1 MGKNETKTQPVPV
14 TTRKRKR
21 LGFDARAGTP
31 PSGFWHV
38 GEARS
43 AQGNG
48 SKGLAMS
55 RRSKLRAWVVALVA
69 ALAVV
74 VGSIG
79 VAFAALGDVPPHTK
93 NLRNNQDGT
102 YTLSLDVVGDSEK
115 KPNNVNVIVIFD
127 TSGSMTQQRMTAA
140 KNAVNSL
147 ANSLY
152 AYNTLSEPDTVEM
165 ALVRFATSSR
175 VAQQPTADANTF
187 RSTVNGLGNAG
198 DGGTNWESALQTAN
212 GVNFNDNDQTFV
224 VFVSDGN
231 PTFRTSQNGWNDWSN
246 QYQQWGSGRETATNI
261 QRCYTTAVD
270 DAKALATKVTPANFF
285 TIGAFGNVDRMEQLT
300 DDAGSNSD
308 TNYYS
313 ASDTAAL
320 NQAISEIL
328 AKIEMSG
335 IGNTSIED
343 GTTNSVTT
351 SSGEIANLLEVDTSS
366 FKYSRSGGSYGTGQD
381 WADAPEA
388 KLVNGA
394 VEWDLSK
401 EGTNGILENGVKY
414 TVTFDVYPSQTTYDT
429 IAKLKNGDITY
440 DSLDSEIK
448 KYIVDNGG
456 GSYSLR
462 TNTNATL
469 SYDDTRDEKG
479 QQESPYVNPDPV
491 ATDAEKLTVKKE
503 WVGESAPSGDLKM
516 TVNMD
521 GKAFSTVTLNKGN
534 SWSDDSYISIG
545 IIKNGEALPG
555 AEGHDFSFAE
565 LDDSQYRWELDAPTV
580 HPMLVGGKLTMLVKE
595 DADHK
600 APAGATK
607 YTIGQG
613 TYYADNAVTNLT
625 ATNTRRSNLNLKKV
639 VTGDNAPADALF
651 PFTLKVKNS
660 KADPSDSTN
669 GDNVVWFSIQDKGG
683 NIVKDA
689 NRVSGAT
696 AEDGDTGYYYADSNA
711 AISVK
716 LKAGENLRFTNL
728 PSGSTYEFT
737 EGDASG
743 FEFVTAENT
752 GENDSTFTGGKTS
765 TGTVEKAGNLSYEVT
780 YTNKYTPEPVK
791 ASFPVK
797 KVIEKADGLTGPSE
811 WSYTI
816 DVTANGNA
824 PEAET
829 MTGTVNQ
836 SNDTVTFG
844 DFTFTAPGT
853 YTYTVKETGTVAGV
867 TNDADAAGKTVTI
880 KVEDKNGDGKLTAT
894 VTPTDGITFTNTYD
908 AKGEAVLEVTKAVEG
923 AGWPAGKKLT
933 FTLAGEGGTMPENKT
948 AELSAPG
955 KATFGAIKYTAADA
969 GKTYTYTISEDG
981 FGTGW
986 TGSGDVTATVKVT
999 DDGEGKLS
1007 TEITYDKNDTITN
1020 TYKAEG
1026 SVTLEAAKVLTG
1038 RDWQKDETFTFQ
1050 LLDSTG
1056 KMLQEKD
1063 VSANGTVTFDAI
1075 KYTEADSGKTYEYT
1089 ITEKA
1094 PLPVNVEKS
1103 EDVKAT
1109 VVVNDDG
1116 QGKLTADVS
1125 YSPKDKTITNTY
1137 TPTPV
1142 KASITVNKTID
1153 EYIAGSDKTFSFT
1166 MTPIDGAPMPEGK
1179 DKVTAKITTK
1189 DGNGS
1194 VPLDEITYVKAG
1206 EYKYKVVETDDSTKG
1221 WKYDKT
1227 EHEVTVKVTDDP
1239 KTGKLSAEVVYGDDK
1254 TAVDVHNTFAEEATK
1269 VTLHVDKIIK
1279 DESNSAKDGTF
1290 TFQLKNEAGEV
1301 IQTKEIATK
1310 DFKGTVDFDE
1320 LEFTK
1325 SGTYNYS
1332 IQETGTDGNGW
1343 DYDTKEY
1350 PVVITV
1356 SDNFETAILES
1367 ATTIDGETTTKVTI
1381 TNVYKA
1387 DPVTLSTIEVTKSI
1401 EDTSGSAPET
1411 TFEFT
1416 LATTDD
1422 SPMPEAGGEKTSVTG
1437 EGKATFG
1444 GITYEKA
1451 GTYNYT
1457 ITETKGGGAGWQ
1469 NDTTTYPVV
1478 VTVTDNGGKLE
1489 ASVAYGEKSE
1499 TSLTVTNT
1507 YDPEDATIVLEARK
1521 VVDDKSNSAPA
1532 DETFK
1537 FVLTGPDGYSET
1549 VEAKAGKVY
1558 FKKLAF
1564 SKVGTYK
1571 YTITEESGSTAGF
1584 TYDTEGRAVT
1594 VTVKDDGEGKLIATA
1609 DYGDEG
1615 EAVITNP
1622 YCAEP
1627 TSTVIDVNKQISGAI
1642 EPDEDATF
1650 TFNLSGEGV
1659 DMTTSVTGEGTAS
1672 FDEIKY
1678 AKAGTYY
1685 YTVTEVDDGN
1695 DDYIY
1700 DDAVYTV
1707 TVEVKDEGGKL
1718 VATPTY
1724 TANGAEAED
1733 ITFVNTYVPEVGLKV
1748 TKTVTSKP
1756 ANGSYYKEGE
1766 TVKYKIVVTN
1776 TGECDLTDVKVDDEL
1791 TGDHWVVKKLAAGA
1805 SKDFTTSYKV
1815 TKDDVKAGSVLNA
1828 VTAEVENP
1836 YDPDEP
1842 LKDEDDVEVPTG
1854 SDQTPP
1860 KPNPP
1865 KKKVI
1870 PQTGDDTP
1878 TGAMAALTVFGAAA
1892 LTAGTVLQRRK
1903 RK

>member
-79 VAFAALGDVPPHTK
+79 VAFAAAGDVPPHTK

-152 AYNTLSEPDTVEM
+152 AYNTSSEPDTVEM

-175 VAQQPTADANTF
+175 VAQQPTANANTF

-469 SYDDTRDEKG
+469 SYDDTRDEEG
-479 QQESPYVNPDPV
+479 QQESSYVNPDPV
-491 ATDAEKLTVKKE
+491 ATDAEMLTVKKE
-503 WVGESAPSGDLKM
+503 WVGANPPSGDLKM

-521 GKAFSTVTLNKGN
+521 GEAFSTVTLNSGN

-565 LDDSQYRWELDAPTV
+565 LDGSQYRWELDAPTV
-580 HPMLVGGKLTMLVKE
+580 HPMLVNGKLTMLVKE

-613 TYYADNAVTNLT
+613 RYYADNAVTNLT

-669 GDNVVWFSIQDKGG
+669 GDNVVWFSIQDKDG

-689 NRVSGAT
+689 SRVSGAT

-999 DDGEGKLS
+999 DNGDGTLKADV
-1007 TEITYDKNDTITN
+1007 TYDKNDTITN

-1075 KYTEADSGKTYEYT
+1075 NYTEADSGKTYEYT

-1142 KASITVNKTID
+1142 KASITVKKTID

-1791 TGDHWVVKKLAAGA
+1791 TGDHWVVEKLAAGA

-1815 TKDDVKAGSVLNA
+1815 TKADVKAGSVLNV
-1828 VTAEVENP
+1828 VTAEAENP
-1836 YDPDEP
+1836 VDPDKP
-1842 LKDEDDVEVPTG
+1842 LKDKDKVEVPTG
-1854 SDQTPP
+1854 SEKTPP
-1860 KPNPP
+1860 TPP
-1865 KKKVI
+1865 RKKVI